1 MNDSLFLH
9 MVFDTLAWIAA
20 ALTLRVV
27 SRRFALNLPV
37 APAQRLSYYAV
48 LLFGSGVGAYVFG
61 TLNLWASGRM
71 GLARSV
77 EGALAGGI
85 VAVELFKKLHGLK
98 SRTGA
103 RLAAPLAI
111 GVAVGRIG
119 CFFGGLE
126 DFTYGT
132 ATRLPWGYDFG
143 DGVTRHPVQLYESLA
158 MATFLVAYL
167 AMMAR
172 NNRFVARNGFY
183 LAVGCYGAQ
192 RFVWEF
198 LKPYGAILGP
208 FSVFHFLSAALALYA
223 VVMIWTDSGDSNE
236 RGDVT

>member
-1 MNDSLFLH
+1 MNDPLLLH
-9 MVFDTLAWIAA
+9 TIFDAMAWIAA
-20 ALTLRVV
+20 ALTLRLVA
-27 SRRFALNLPV
+27 RRFALSLPV
-37 APAQRLSYYAV
+37 APAQRLSYYAA
-48 LLFGSGVGAYVFG
+48 LLFGSGVGAYIFG
-61 TLNLWASGRM
+61 TLNLWASGRP

-85 VAVELFKKLHGLK
+85 LAVELFKRIHGLAN
-98 SRTGA
+98 RTGA
-103 RLAAPLAI
+103 RLAAPVAI

-119 CFFGGLE
+119 CFFGGLD

-132 ATRLPWGYDFG
+132 PTRLPWGYDFG
-143 DGVTRHPVQLYESLA
+143 DGLARHPVQLYESLA
-158 MATFLVAYL
+158 MTAFLAVYL

-183 LAVGCYGAQ
+183 LAVRFYGAQ

-223 VVMIWTDSGDSNE
+223 VAMISTDSGNDNE
-236 RGDVT
+236 RRAFT